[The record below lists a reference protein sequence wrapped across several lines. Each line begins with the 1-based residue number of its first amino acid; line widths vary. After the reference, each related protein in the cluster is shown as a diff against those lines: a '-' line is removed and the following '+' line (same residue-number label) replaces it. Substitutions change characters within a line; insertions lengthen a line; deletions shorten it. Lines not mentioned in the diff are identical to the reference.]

1 MYATT
6 TDLFLSIWVDTS
18 KAVVQ
23 GGCMTLIFSRPAHL
37 IEMSDAVYTIRID
50 HAKSPLCVIQKPI
63 LSLDLNRRHKQMRDP
78 SIPGSP
84 ASGAGAG
91 VGDYGEYGGNGRGG
105 IPGAYDNDNDVLLE
119 RVEQVESLAD
129 QTVRVAK
136 DRSSTATAT
145 ATAAGAGASAPWWK
159 GKHFSVWG

>member
-1 MYATT
+1 
-6 TDLFLSIWVDTS
+6 
-18 KAVVQ
+18 
-23 GGCMTLIFSRPAHL
+23 
-37 IEMSDAVYTIRID
+37 
-50 HAKSPLCVIQKPI
+50 
-63 LSLDLNRRHKQMRDP
+63 MRDP